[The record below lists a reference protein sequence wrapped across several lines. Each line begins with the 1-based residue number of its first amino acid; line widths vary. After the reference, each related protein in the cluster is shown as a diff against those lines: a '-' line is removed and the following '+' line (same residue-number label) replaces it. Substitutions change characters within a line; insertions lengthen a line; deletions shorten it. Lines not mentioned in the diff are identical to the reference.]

1 MNDYEALTDRELLLR
16 VRQKDA
22 DAFGELSTRYFS
34 LICKQAARFGGAN
47 VPERDDLLQEGLLAL
62 YSAAVSYTEEKGA
75 AFRTF
80 AGVCIQNRMADAVR
94 RHTSSRNRALNESLS
109 LNSEAAAELTA
120 DTQPQDTIE
129 LREQLQGLFQK
140 LDDVLTPLEREAVRL
155 HLSGCKREDIPAR
168 SGISLKAFDNAIY
181 RARVK
186 LRTSVEDSEK

>member
-1 MNDYEALTDRELLLR
+1 MTDYEAMTDARLLAL

-22 DAFGELSTRYFS
+22 DAFAELSTRYFS

-47 VPERDDLLQEGLLAL
+47 APERDDLLQEGLLAL
-62 YSAAVSYTEEKGA
+62 YSAAESYTEDRGA
-75 AFRTF
+75 AFRTY

-129 LREQLQGLFQK
+129 LREQLGQLFQK

-155 HLSGCKREDIPAR
+155 HLSGCKREDVPAR

-186 LRTSVEDSEK
+186 LRTYVKGSEE

>member
-1 MNDYEALTDRELLLR
+1 MVDFEALSDSELLQR
-16 VRQKDA
+16 VRTKDA

-62 YSAAVSYTEEKGA
+62 YSAAVSYCKEKGA
-75 AFRTF
+75 SFRTY
-80 AGVCIQNRMADAVR
+80 AAVCIQNRMADAVR

-109 LNSEAAAELTA
+109 LNSEDAAELTVA
-120 DTQPQDTIE
+120 LQPQDTIE
-129 LREQLQGLFQK
+129 LKEQLQGLFEK
-140 LDDVLTPLEREAVRL
+140 LDEVLTPLEREAVHL

-168 SGISLKAFDNAIY
+168 SGLSLKAFDNAIY

-186 LRTSVEDSEK
+186 LRTYVNGSEE